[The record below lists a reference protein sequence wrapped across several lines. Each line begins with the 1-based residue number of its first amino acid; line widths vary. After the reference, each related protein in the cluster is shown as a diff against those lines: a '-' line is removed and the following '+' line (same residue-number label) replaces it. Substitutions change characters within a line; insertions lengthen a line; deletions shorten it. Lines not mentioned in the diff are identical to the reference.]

1 MQSKV
6 DWERIERFVGYGR
19 IDAPVVFVGIEE
31 GLSSKQLEK
40 NLQLRSGF
48 EPVMD
53 LAEAHQEMDGTE
65 ALFREVGTKLQR
77 TWRPMCDLMLRR
89 EGSRST
95 PPTLL
100 ERKTYQRKELGRAG
114 GETLLSEL
122 LPYPNVKTTH
132 WAYPSRF
139 PSREKYVEAVL
150 ESRISL
156 LAKLLASSKRELI
169 VCYGKSRWP
178 DFRRLISRMFGS
190 SASWVS
196 ARNGLFQTT
205 VHKHTRIVLSGH
217 FSTKYFNTQADLDTL
232 ATVALASSTLPD
244 CSAGESWSLT

>member
-53 LAEAHQEMDGTE
+53 LAEAHKEMDGTE

-100 ERKTYQRKELGRAG
+100 ERKTYQRKMLGRAG
-114 GETLLSEL
+114 GETLLAEL

-139 PSREKYVEAVL
+139 PSREKYVETVL
-150 ESRISL
+150 ESRIGL
-156 LAKLLASSKRELI
+156 LAKILAGSKRELI

-178 DFRRLISRMFGS
+178 DFRKLIAMMFGS
-190 SASWVS
+190 FSAPWV
-196 ARNGLFQTT
+196 AAHNGLLQTT

-232 ATVALASSTLPD
+232 ATVALASVRKNRALS
-244 CSAGESWSLT
+244 CS